1 MKNLLLSIFFG
12 LSAFNLFSQE
22 KIETVKISKN
32 ESFLFRGLGQEISNG
47 YLYIDGEGY
56 FYFVILTINQSEV
69 LKWFEQ
75 RKDSQNVYK
84 GMLQNGQYKTLALSR
99 ENEPGEPLVFYFE
112 KKEKEMIQ
120 LISLDDGKIYDFT
133 LIQSN

>member
-1 MKNLLLSIFFG
+1 MKHLFLFIFLG

-22 KIETVKISKN
+22 KIETVKIAKS
-32 ESFLFRGLGQEISNG
+32 ESLLFRGIGQEISNG
-47 YLYIDGEGY
+47 YLYVDEEGY
-56 FYFVILTINQSEV
+56 FYFVMLTINQSEV

-75 RKDSQNVYK
+75 RKDSQNVYR
-84 GMLQNGQYKTLALSR
+84 GMLQNGQYKTLALTR
-99 ENEPGEPLVFYFE
+99 ENEPSEPIVFYFE
-112 KKEKEMIQ
+112 KREKEIIQ

>member
-1 MKNLLLSIFFG
+1 MKHLFLFIFLG

-22 KIETVKISKN
+22 KIETVKIAKS
-32 ESFLFRGLGQEISNG
+32 ESLLFRGIGQEISNG
-47 YLYIDGEGY
+47 YLYVDEDGY
-56 FYFVILTINQSEV
+56 FYFVMLTINQSEV
-69 LKWFEQ
+69 LKWFKQ

-84 GMLQNGQYKTLALSR
+84 GMLQNGQYKTLALTR
-99 ENEPGEPLVFYFE
+99 ENEPGEPIVFYFE
-112 KKEKEMIQ
+112 KREKEMIQ

>member
-1 MKNLLLSIFFG
+1 MKNFFLFILMG
-12 LSAFNLFSQE
+12 LSTYNLFSQE
-22 KIETVKISKN
+22 KIETVKIAKN

-47 YLYIDGEGY
+47 YLYVDEEGY
-56 FYFVILTINQSEV
+56 YYFVVLTITQSEV

-84 GMLQNGQYKTLALSR
+84 GMLQNGQYKTLTLTR

-120 LISLDDGKIYDFT
+120 LISSDDGKIYEFT

>member
-1 MKNLLLSIFFG
+1 MKKIFLFIFFG
-12 LSAFNLFSQE
+12 FSAFNLFAQE
-22 KIETVKISKN
+22 KIETVKIAKN
-32 ESFLFRGLGQEISNG
+32 QSFLFRGIGQEISNG
-47 YLYIDGEGY
+47 YLYVDEEGY
-56 FYFVILTINQSEV
+56 FYFVMLTISQSEV

-84 GMLQNGQYKTLALSR
+84 GMLQNGQYKTLSLTR
-99 ENEPGEPLVFYFE
+99 ENEPGESIVFYFE

>member
-1 MKNLLLSIFFG
+1 MKNLFLFIFLG
-12 LSAFNLFSQE
+12 LSSFNLFSQE
-22 KIETVKISKN
+22 KIETVKIAKS

-47 YLYIDGEGY
+47 YLYIDQEGY
-56 FYFVILTINQSEV
+56 FYFVVLTITQSEV
-69 LKWFEQ
+69 LQWFEK

-84 GMLQNGQYKTLALSR
+84 GMLQNGQYKTLALTR

-120 LISLDDGKIYDFT
+120 LISLEDGKIYDFT
-133 LIQSN
+133 LIQSK

>member
-1 MKNLLLSIFFG
+1 MKNFYLFIFMG

-22 KIETVKISKN
+22 KIETVKIAKS

-47 YLYIDGEGY
+47 YLYVDEEGY
-56 FYFVILTINQSEV
+56 FYFVVLTINQTEV

-84 GMLQNGQYKTLALSR
+84 GMLQNGQYKTLTLTR

>member
-1 MKNLLLSIFFG
+1 MKKFFLFILMG
-12 LSAFNLFSQE
+12 FSAFNLFSQE
-22 KIETVKISKN
+22 KIETVKIAKS

-47 YLYIDGEGY
+47 YLYVDEEGY
-56 FYFVILTINQSEV
+56 FYFVVLTINQTEV

-84 GMLQNGQYKTLALSR
+84 GMLQNGQYKTLTLTR

-120 LISLDDGKIYDFT
+120 LISLDDGKIFDFT